1 MIGFATRRL
10 LQLPLVLLGISLVVF
25 GLMALLPGD
34 PALALLGPYATPE
47 RVAELRGDLGLDRPL
62 PARYATW
69 LGRVLRGDLGHSTSL
84 ERPVADEIRERG
96 VATAQLAGAAL
107 ALAVAA
113 GLGCGALAARLRGRV
128 ADRLLVFAAVAGLST
143 PPFWLAMLAVLA
155 FAVALP
161 LFPVSG
167 RVSTVGGGGILD
179 VLHHLALPAAVLATV
194 AGSVIARVTRTAM
207 LETEGAPFVQV
218 ARAKGLSE
226 RRVWLGHVLP
236 PALVQV
242 VPVIGLQAGY
252 VIGGAIYV
260 ETVFQWPGL
269 GRALVEAVEARDL
282 LLVQGG
288 ALAMAT
294 AYVLVNLAADLAQ
307 AALDP
312 RIRP

>member
-1 MIGFATRRL
+1 MTRLLLRRL
-10 LQLPLVLLGISLVVF
+10 LHLPLVLVGISVVVF

-47 RVAELRGDLGLDRPL
+47 RAAALREELELDRPL
-62 PARYATW
+62 PVRYATW
-69 LGRVLRGDLGHSTSL
+69 LGRVVRGDLGRSVSL
-84 ERPVADEIRERG
+84 ERPVADEVVERG
-96 VATAQLAGAAL
+96 AATALLAGAAL
-107 ALAVAA
+107 LLAVCLGIGA
-113 GLGCGALAARLRGRV
+113 GVLSARARGGA
-128 ADRLLVFAAVAGLST
+128 ADRLLVIGAVAGLST

-167 RVSTVGGGGILD
+167 MVSTVGGGGPLD
-179 VLHHLALPAAVLATV
+179 VLRHLVLPSCVLSVV

-207 LETEGAPFVQV
+207 LEAERQEFVRV
-218 ARAKGLSE
+218 ARARGLRE
-226 RRVWLGHVLP
+226 RRILLAQVLP
-236 PALVQV
+236 LAAVQV

-252 VIGGAIYV
+252 VIGGALYV

-269 GRALVEAVEARDL
+269 GRTLVEAVEARDL
-282 LLVQGG
+282 VLVQGG
-288 ALAMAT
+288 ALVMAT
-294 AYVLVNLAADLAQ
+294 AYVLVNLAADVIQ